1 MKKAKRRWL
10 QAAVIAVI
18 VAAVSAAWFFTSGKD
33 ASTPETPPVPVRV
46 EEPVKRNL
54 EEIFT
59 AYGNLESAN
68 QVTVLPKVAGGVTAM
83 YAEVGDVVT
92 KKSLLAEID
101 REAYQLDLDRA
112 QAAYNR
118 TLSTWERINRLYQ
131 AGSATRQDWEDARA
145 ANAAAEA
152 QAAGARLRY
161 SWTLVHS
168 PVEGVVLLKHV
179 NVGSLVAPEAATPLY
194 TLGSLENLNVEVQV
208 PETYLPYFSSTE
220 AGQLPEIRASSESFP
235 GVPLAAQIL
244 SVAPWINPQTRS
256 FTVTCRIQPDEQ
268 SRSFLRPGMLLS
280 IVFVLDIRQEVL
292 TLPESALTAGTLVWK
307 VESSQGSRGAQGR
320 ETARRLE
327 LKNPLSSAG
336 FIVVPQ
342 DWAGGRY
349 IVEGQHFLKDG
360 TAVRVLESDNPE

>member
-1 MKKAKRRWL
+1 MRTSKRRWL

-18 VAAVSAAWFFTSGKD
+18 AAAVSAAWFFNSGK
-33 ASTPETPPVPVRV
+33 AAAALESPPVPVRV
-46 EEPVKRNL
+46 EEPVIRNL
-54 EEIFT
+54 EEVFT

-83 YAEVGDVVT
+83 YADVGDAVT
-92 KKSLLAEID
+92 RESLLAEID

-112 QAAYNR
+112 QAAYDSAS
-118 TLSTWERINRLYQ
+118 STWERINRLYQ
-131 AGSATRQDWEDARA
+131 SGSATRQDWEDARA
-145 ANAAAEA
+145 ANTAAEA
-152 QAAGARLRY
+152 RAAGARLRF

-168 PVEGVVLLKHV
+168 PVEGVVLVKHV
-179 NVGSLVAPEAATPLY
+179 NTGSLVAPEAATPLY
-194 TLGSLENLNVEVQV
+194 TLGSLENLNVEVQI
-208 PETYLPYFSSTE
+208 PETYLPYFSNS
-220 AGQLPEIRASSESFP
+220 GDGLIPEIRAYSESFS

-256 FTVTCRIQPDEQ
+256 FTVTCSIQPDNQ

-280 IVFVLDIRQEVL
+280 LVFILDVHQEVL
-292 TLPESALTAGTLVWK
+292 TLPESVLTAGMWVWK
-307 VESSQGSRGAQGR
+307 VESSQIK

-336 FIVVPQ
+336 FIVVPR

-349 IVEGQHFLKDG
+349 IVEGQHFLKNG